1 MKDNVILYHQH
12 GCGMCKAVE
21 IALSRKGIK
30 YESKLITLDNIE
42 EAQAKG
48 ITGTPT
54 LVVGEQKFFR
64 RECLDWINQQ

>member
-21 IALSRKGIK
+21 MLLNKKNIK
-30 YESKLITLDNIE
+30 YESKLLTLDNIE
-42 EAQAKG
+42 EAQKEG

-54 LVVGEQKFFR
+54 
-64 RECLDWINQQ
+64 